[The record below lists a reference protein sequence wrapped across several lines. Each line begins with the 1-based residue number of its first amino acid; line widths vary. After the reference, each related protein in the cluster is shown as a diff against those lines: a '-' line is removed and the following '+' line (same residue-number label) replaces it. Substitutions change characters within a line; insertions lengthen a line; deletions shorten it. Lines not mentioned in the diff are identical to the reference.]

1 MVMVR
6 AQLASLPAD
15 TLPKGIR
22 SRFVENV
29 NGLRMHI
36 LEAGYDSNRP
46 RPCML
51 LLHGFPELAYSWRK
65 VMIPLADAG
74 YHVIAPDQRG
84 YGRTADDPVGYDDNL
99 ASFHILNLITDFV
112 WLVAALGYKRIH
124 SVIGHD
130 YGSNVAA
137 SCALARPDIF
147 KSVVMMSAPFAP
159 PYIRPEETLTFG
171 PTPPPSQDP
180 IHQQLAQLPRPRK
193 HYHLYYASRE
203 ANEDMM
209 TSPQGLR
216 AFLRAYYHQKSADW
230 ADNNPYPLQSWTAEE
245 LAKLPTYYVMD
256 LHKGMAET
264 CAAEIPSPAEIP
276 ACHWLTNDELKV
288 YTKEYQRTGFQ
299 GGLQWYRTRMD
310 GSLRAGLSLFGR
322 RTIDVPSL
330 FISGRQDWGAY
341 QVPRGLELMQNTACT
356 RMEECFFIDGAGHW
370 VQQEKPDLVVKRILD
385 RRLPS

>member
-1 MVMVR
+1 MMAEPR
-6 AQLASLPAD
+6 LDLLPAD
-15 TLPKGIR
+15 VLPAGIR

-36 LEAGYDSNRP
+36 LEAGYDSDHP

-65 VMIPLADAG
+65 VILPLAKAG
-74 YHVIAPDQRG
+74 YHVVAPDQRG
-84 YGRTADDPVGYDDNL
+84 YGRTAIRPVEYDDDL
-99 ASFHILNLITDFV
+99 APFHILDLVTDLI
-112 WLVAALGYKRIH
+112 WLIAALGYQ
-124 SVIGHD
+124 SVATVVGHD

-159 PYIRPEETLTFG
+159 PFVRPEEKLTAG
-171 PTPPPSQDP
+171 QIQPPSQDR
-180 IHQQLAQLPRPRK
+180 IHQELALLSRPRK
-193 HYHLYYASRE
+193 HYHLYYASRG

-209 TSPQGLR
+209 KSPQGLH
-216 AFLRAYYHQKSADW
+216 AFLRAYYHSKSGDW
-230 ADNNPYPLQSWTAEE
+230 PGNEPFPLQSWSAQE

-256 LHKGMAET
+256 LEDGMAAT
-264 CAAEIPSPAEIP
+264 CAAAMPSTAEIA
-276 ACHWLTNDELKV
+276 ACNWLTEAELQV
-288 YTKEYQRTGFQ
+288 YTQEYERTGFQ

-330 FISGRQDWGAY
+330 FIAGRRDWGAY
-341 QVPRGLELMQNTACT
+341 QVPRGLELMQNVACT
-356 RMEECFFIDGAGHW
+356 RMEECHFIDGAGHW
-370 VQQEKPDLVVKRILD
+370 VQQEQPEQVVRRILERELD
-385 RRLPS
+385 G